1 MSDGPERCECG
12 SAAVGKAVVVKDG
25 AEGRQEEGGRGCG

>member
-1 MSDGPERCECG
+1 MVSKDASG